1 MQFSVDVPNN
11 TPGYFFLDPRIVFL
25 PYQPFPVPT
34 CIPVMATA
42 GPRQLGGEA
51 VEEVEDGPGENHY
64 IVHV

>member
-11 TPGYFFLDPRIVFL
+11 TPVYFSATKKIFL
-25 PYQPFPVPT
+25 PYQPFPPPT
-34 CIPVMATA
+34 CVPVMATA

-51 VEEVEDGPGENHY
+51 VEEVEDGPGEDHY